1 MINIVLVNPEIPPNT
16 GNIIRLCANTGYYLH
31 LIKPIGFDL
40 QDKQLKRAGL
50 DYHDIAKVKIHDN
63 LNEFIKTIN
72 PKRILATTSKVSK
85 SYTTIKFNKN
95 DAILFGSE
103 SNGLSE
109 DIINKI
115 QKENV
120 FSIPMKPNNRSLNLS
135 NAVSIIVY
143 ESWRQNNVRLKSI
156 E

>member
-40 QDKQLKRAGL
+40 NDKQLKRAGL

-109 DIINKI
+109 GIINKI

-120 FSIPMKPNNRSLNLS
+120 FTIPMKPNNRSLNLS

-143 ESWRQNNVRLKSI
+143 ESWRQHNFEGSV
-156 E
+156 

>member
-40 QDKQLKRAGL
+40 KDKQLKRAGL

-72 PKRILATTSKVSK
+72 PKRILATTSKVSQ

-143 ESWRQNNVRLKSI
+143 ESWRQHNFEGSV
-156 E
+156 

>member
-40 QDKQLKRAGL
+40 NDKQLKRAGL

-120 FSIPMKPNNRSLNLS
+120 FTIPMKPNNRSLNLS

-143 ESWRQNNVRLKSI
+143 ESWKQHNFEGSV
-156 E
+156 

>member
-40 QDKQLKRAGL
+40 NDKQLKRAGL

-120 FSIPMKPNNRSLNLS
+120 FNIPMKPNNRSLNLS

-143 ESWRQNNVRLKSI
+143 ESWRQHNFEGSV
-156 E
+156 

>member
-16 GNIIRLCANTGYYLH
+16 GNIIRLCSNTGYSLH

-40 QDKQLKRAGL
+40 NDKQLKRAGL
-50 DYHDIAKVKIHDN
+50 DYHDTAKVKIYDN
-63 LNEFIKTIN
+63 LDNFIKIVN
-72 PKRILATTSKVSK
+72 PKRILATTSKVNK
-85 SYTTIKFNKN
+85 SYTEIKFEKN

-103 SNGLSE
+103 STGLKQ

-115 QKENV
+115 QKENI
-120 FSIPMKPNNRSLNLS
+120 FKIPMKPNNRSLNLS

-143 ESWRQNNVRLKSI
+143 ESWKQHNFEGSV
-156 E
+156 